1 MCRSVAVCR
10 SSGYLFDFFLSKEIW
25 FYFFRTN
32 KSSIISRILQNI
44 IKNTITRK
52 HAEVRHDISH
62 WEWTWGRWR
71 HMHKWIKSI
80 RWIYSF
86 RMKNTVEVRW
96 TSIIQSIMNEFR
108 AGPSERWRNG
118 GRTSTIT
125 EQFIWLIFGT
135 MLFFCFLRFVWT
147 PKKNTQYMNLLY
159 SISNS
164 VVWADNAQ
172 TRHINSVRKIRKT
185 STDISSFFLW
195 NINNWND
202 TLQTTNLE
210 SKSECT
216 ITWRRRIFKLI
227 VDNAN
232 NNHLPKI

>member
-25 FYFFRTN
+25 FYFSRRN

-147 PKKNTQYMNLLY
+147 PKKKHTQYMNLLY
-159 SISNS
+159 SRI
-164 VVWADNAQ
+164 
-172 TRHINSVRKIRKT
+172 
-185 STDISSFFLW
+185 LW
-195 NINNWND
+195 YEPTTHRQD
-202 TLQTTNLE
+202 TLTAFV
-210 SKSECT
+210 K
-216 ITWRRRIFKLI
+216 FVK
-227 VDNAN
+227 
-232 NNHLPKI
+232 HLRTFLRFFYET